1 MPRSLTSWVGATGL
15 CACLVCGPALAGDDG
30 ATACLDGKVAGAPAK
45 VAGFDPDTGRDT
57 RHYPPHRV
65 VDYVH
70 LKLEF
75 MIPDMNVPKLTATE
89 TLSVRP
95 IAGPVESLALDARA
109 MQVSSVA
116 VVGHDVK
123 FKHDGQRL
131 DVAFVPAI
139 GPDETAEIVTSYSLD
154 DPPLGLIWT
163 PESPAWPGRAPQIHT
178 QGQPET
184 NSFWFPCHDFPN
196 EKLTSELIAT
206 VPAGFLV
213 GSNGRLVGQKHEIL
227 TKDSPAGVRTL
238 LPYDTFHWL
247 QDKPHSS
254 YLVTMVVGKFD
265 VVDVGTKKL
274 SMPVYAPQGRGKDV
288 LATFGRTKDMIA
300 EFERITGQAYPW
312 DRYAQLLV
320 WNFGSG
326 GMENTSATSLYDTSV
341 LEPSALLDHDM
352 DGLISHEL
360 AHQWFG
366 DLATCNS
373 WEHTWLNEGFATY
386 MTALW
391 FEHRDEPHGDAYQK
405 YILGQFQGVIDG
417 DKGEAPADVGMC
429 SKAYAHPWECFRKGP
444 SPYSKGSSI
453 LHMLRMTLGDKDFFD
468 GVRLYIARRKFQ
480 TAETNDLRTALEEV
494 SGRNLEEFFWQW
506 CTRPNIPRLKV
517 SPVWDGPAGTLNV
530 TVEQTQKIDGDNP
543 AWDFDLPLLITSD
556 APEPAKGKEG
566 AQPGGGGSAS
576 RTETIA
582 VSGQKTVWSLKLD
595 QPPRMVAVDPNMSV
609 LAAMDI
615 SQPWERWSAQLEK
628 GPTVYARVQ
637 ACRGLRADAS
647 SGTAELLRR
656 TASDRGEAVPV
667 RIEALKALVA
677 RRAQAD
683 FRSLGTAV
691 PDSWEVR
698 EALVTAVPD
707 LLAHEEVKNNAAVRP
722 AVEALLADK
731 AEKDKSTKV
740 RCAAI
745 RALAKIKSE
754 DAGRIAAAALKI
766 DSQSDEV
773 RQAALDALAEL
784 DAPKGL
790 EKALLYAAPGHDTR
804 TRPVALGAAAKLGH
818 QNPDLA
824 LRGIAAYL
832 GDHELRTQRA
842 AGQALVDLKDPRGSA
857 EFDKAMKG
865 ARSEELRQQIEDWKK
880 ALKEKLEEK
889 K

>member
-1 MPRSLTSWVGATGL
+1 MPRSLTFWLGGVGL
-15 CACLVCGPALAGDDG
+15 CTCFACGAALAGDDG
-30 ATACLDGKVAGAPAK
+30 GAACLDGKVAGAPAK
-45 VAGFDPDTGRDT
+45 FAGFDPDTGRDT
-57 RHYPPHRV
+57 RRYPPHRV

-70 LKLEF
+70 VKLEL
-75 MIPDMNVPKLTATE
+75 MIPDMNVPKLTGTE
-89 TLSVRP
+89 TLTVRP
-95 IAGPVESLALDARA
+95 IGGPVDSLSLDARS

-116 VVGHDVK
+116 VVGHEVK

-131 DVAFVPAI
+131 DIAFAPAI
-139 GPDETAEIVTSYSLD
+139 GADETAEIVTSYSLD

-163 PESPAWPGRAPQIHT
+163 PESPAWPGRAAQIHT

-206 VPAGFLV
+206 VPAGFV
-213 GSNGRLVGQKHEIL
+213 VSSNGHLVDQKHEIQA
-227 TKDSPAGVRTL
+227 KDSTTGVRSL

-247 QDKPHSS
+247 QDKPHSP

-288 LATFGRTKDMIA
+288 KATFGRTKDMIA

-341 LEPSALLDHDM
+341 LEPAALLDHDM

-386 MTALW
+386 MSALW

-405 YILGQFQGVIDG
+405 YILGQFQAVIDG
-417 DKGEAPADVGMC
+417 DKGEAPGDVGMC

-453 LHMLRMTLGDKDFFD
+453 LHMLRTTLGDKDFFD
-468 GVRLYIARRKFQ
+468 GVRLYMARRKFQ
-480 TAETNDLRTALEEV
+480 TAETGDLRTAFEEV

-506 CTRPNIPRLKV
+506 TTRPNIPRLKV
-517 SPVWDGPAGTLNV
+517 SPVWDGSAGTLTV

-543 AWDFDLPLLITSD
+543 AWHFDLPLLITSD
-556 APEPAKGKEG
+556 TAEPPKGKEA
-566 AQPGGGGSAS
+566 AQAGSAS
-576 RTETIA
+576 RTETMA
-582 VSGQKTVWSLKLD
+582 VSGQKTVWSVKLD
-595 QPPRMVAVDPNMSV
+595 QPPRFVAVDPNMSV
-609 LAAMDI
+609 LASMDI

-628 GPTVYARVQ
+628 GPTVYSRVQ
-637 ACRGLRADAS
+637 ACRGLKADNS
-647 SGTAELLRR
+647 SGTAEQLRR
-656 TASDRGEAVPV
+656 TAADRNEAVPV
-667 RIEALKALVA
+667 RIEAMKALVA
-677 RRAQAD
+677 RGAQAD
-683 FRSLGTAV
+683 VRSLGTGV

-698 EALVTAVPD
+698 EALVTSLPD
-707 LLAHEEVKNNAAVRP
+707 LLAHEQVKDNAAART
-722 AVEALLADK
+722 AVDGLLVEK
-731 AEKDKSTKV
+731 AEKDKSSKV

-745 RALAKIKSE
+745 RTLAGIKSE
-754 DAGRIAAAALKI
+754 EAGRVATAALKV
-766 DSQSDEV
+766 DSQSDEI
-773 RQAALDALAEL
+773 RQAALDALAVL

-790 EKALLYAAPGHDTR
+790 EQVLVFAAPGHDTR
-804 TRPVALGAAAKLGH
+804 TRPTALLAAAKLGH
-818 QNPDLA
+818 QSPDA
-824 LRGIAAYL
+824 AVRGIAPYL
-832 GDHELRTQRA
+832 SDREIRTQRV
-842 AGQALVDLKDPRGSA
+842 AGQALVDLKDPRAMA

-880 ALKEKLEEK
+880 ALKEKMEEK